1 MESNNVWSSVAGSFC
16 SVPCLKAHAYYNI
29 HHELS
34 RITVEQCPAAQTEH
48 ALLNHLPARAYYVT
62 TYLQLTGKADR
73 PDPGNEMRKPGIFLQ
88 FSEVIMCE
96 NMRW

>member
-16 SVPCLKAHAYYNI
+16 SVPCLEAHAYYNI

-34 RITVEQCPAAQTEH
+34 RITAEQCPTAQAEH

-62 TYLQLTGKADR
+62 TYLQLAGKAGR
-73 PDPGNEMRKPGIFLQ
+73 PDLGNEMRKPGIFLQ